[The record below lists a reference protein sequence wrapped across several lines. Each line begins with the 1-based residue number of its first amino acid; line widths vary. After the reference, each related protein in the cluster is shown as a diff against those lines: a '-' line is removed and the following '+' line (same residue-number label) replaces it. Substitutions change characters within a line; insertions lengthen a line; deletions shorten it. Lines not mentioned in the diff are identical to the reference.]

1 LYGHDSRIGCGIV
14 HVPNQFRKKF
24 DHIRLDYD
32 FMVFAS
38 HLRCGMPGNLRG
50 IKRLEPDSMG
60 MGR

>member
-1 LYGHDSRIGCGIV
+1 M
-14 HVPNQFRKKF
+14 PNQFRKKF